1 MSAAGRKRASRSSPG
16 SPVGRHPRPRE
27 VPIIDVAL
35 AVDFVMMVARRDCDV
50 GILFSSDTDLVP
62 PVAQICWPPGAALA
76 AQTP

>member
-1 MSAAGRKRASRSSPG
+1 M
-16 SPVGRHPRPRE
+16 
-27 VPIIDVAL
+27 AL
-35 AVDFVMMVARRDCDV
+35 AVDFVMMVACRDCDV